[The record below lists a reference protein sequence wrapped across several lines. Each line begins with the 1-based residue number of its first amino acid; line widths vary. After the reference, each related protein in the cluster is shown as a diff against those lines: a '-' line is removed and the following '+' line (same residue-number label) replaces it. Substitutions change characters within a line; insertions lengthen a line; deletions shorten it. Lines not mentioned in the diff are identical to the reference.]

1 MVEFGKIGAQVL
13 YQASNA
19 GAEAGPIQA
28 IGSMQADAKDGMSMK
43 QKTVFSGGLGCA

>member
-19 GAEAGPIQA
+19 GAEEGPIQV
-28 IGSMQADAKDGMSMK
+28 IGSMQADAKEETPMK
-43 QKTVFSGGLGCA
+43 QKTAFSGGLG